1 MLHKCANPACSNV
14 FRRLSEG
21 KLFQVETDN
30 LAPANSGRYSP
41 ARNPRLSRRVE
52 HYWLCNQCS
61 SFLTLTFERDQGMI
75 TVPLPTNGGRKTV
88 TAVELGDIQP
98 ATGPAY
104 NTGIRNQG

>member
-21 KLFQVETDN
+21 KLFQVETEY
-30 LAPANSGRYSP
+30 LEPSSPGKPGAPRSP
-41 ARNPRLSRRVE
+41 RSARKVE

-61 SFLTLTFERDQGMI
+61 SFLTLTFERGRGMI
-75 TVPLPTNGGRKTV
+75 TVPLPANGGRKTV
-88 TAVELGDIQP
+88 AAVELGDIQP

-104 NTGIRNQG
+104 TAGIRNQR